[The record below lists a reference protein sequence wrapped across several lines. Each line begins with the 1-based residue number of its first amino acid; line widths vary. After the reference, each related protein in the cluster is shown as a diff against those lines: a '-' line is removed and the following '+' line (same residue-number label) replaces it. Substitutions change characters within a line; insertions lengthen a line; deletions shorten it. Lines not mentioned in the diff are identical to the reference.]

1 MLNGRP
7 PPPQERA
14 MYPRSPAA
22 AAAAAAAAASALLAF
37 IAAPLRAQTIEPAPA
52 PPPASAPSFECKDVN
67 DAECTERRRRAQ
79 DQVRERVGR
88 GSELNTPTVV
98 GDAPLPPQGEP
109 PPPPIVTRG
118 PLHVRRF
125 DLSAGVDHALS
136 DRWVLGGIV
145 GYSRGKLE
153 RSQSTVVPNAAPNS
167 LPELS
172 DTTIRTHSSTLT
184 ATLTWFPQ
192 PDVFIDGSLAY
203 QRTSFDVER
212 LVNSLALFSGS
223 NDGRSWG
230 LSLSAGTALRGEV
243 TVVPQVGLDYVDSR
257 IDALNTGLIFIETG
271 ERADELGLHIS
282 ERRSKT
288 WSGVFGLQVQK
299 PLGASFGTV
308 TPYAR
313 VLLRQRLSQSG
324 TPAVATAV
332 GATPVTTD
340 LESQGSKR
348 SATLAVGLLTQTP
361 GGVSVFGDVGVTRG
375 SGDVREQRVSIG
387 IKFEI

>member
-1 MLNGRP
+1 
-7 PPPQERA
+7 
-14 MYPRSPAA
+14 MYPSSPAA
-22 AAAAAAAAASALLAF
+22 AAAAASAMLVF
-37 IAAPLRAQTIEPAPA
+37 VTAPARAQTVEPAPA
-52 PPPASAPSFECKDVN
+52 PPPTPGFECKDVN
-67 DAECTERRRRAQ
+67 DAECAERRRRAQ

-88 GSELNTPTVV
+88 GSELNTPSVV

-109 PPPPIVTRG
+109 PPPIVPPLPPIVTRG

-125 DLSAGVDHALS
+125 DVSAGVDHALS
-136 DRWVLGGIV
+136 ERWVLGGIV
-145 GYSRGKLE
+145 GVSRGKLE
-153 RSQSTVVPNAAPNS
+153 RSQSVTVPDAEPNS

-203 QRTSFDVER
+203 QRTSFDVRR

-243 TVVPQVGLDYVDSR
+243 TVVPQVGLDYVDSQ
-257 IDALNTGLIFIETG
+257 IDALNTGLIFVETG

-324 TPAVATAV
+324 TPAVATAI

-361 GGVSVFGDVGVTRG
+361 GGISVFGDVGVTRG
-375 SGDVREQRVSIG
+375 SGDVRERRVSIG

>member
-7 PPPQERA
+7 SSTQERA
-14 MYPRSPAA
+14 MHSCPRAA
-22 AAAAAAAAASALLAF
+22 ASAAASALLALV
-37 IAAPLRAQTIEPAPA
+37 AAPACAQPSTPEPAPPA
-52 PPPASAPSFECKDVN
+52 PGFECKDVN
-67 DAECTERRRRAQ
+67 DADCAERRRRAQ

-88 GSELNTPTVV
+88 GSELNTANVV

-109 PPPPIVTRG
+109 PAPPIITRG

-136 DRWVLGGIV
+136 ERWVIGGIIGV
-145 GYSRGKLE
+145 SRGRLE
-153 RSQSTVVPNAAPNS
+153 RSQSAVEPDAVAGS

-172 DTTIRTHSSTLT
+172 DMTIHTRSTTLT

-192 PDVFIDGSLAY
+192 PDVFIDGSLAF
-203 QRTSFDVER
+203 QRTTFDVDR

-223 NDGRSWG
+223 NAGRSWG

-243 TVVPQVGLDYVDSR
+243 TLVPQIGLDYVDSR
-257 IDALNTGLIFIETG
+257 IDALKTSVLFVDTG
-271 ERADELGLHIS
+271 ERNADEGFAIS

-340 LESQGSKR
+340 LESQGSR
-348 SATLAVGLLTQTP
+348 RAATLAVGLLTQTP
-361 GGVSVFGDVGVTRG
+361 GGVSVFGDIGATRS
-375 SGDVREQRVSIG
+375 SGNVHERRVSIG

>member
-7 PPPQERA
+7 PSPQERA
-14 MYPRSPAA
+14 MTPRSPAA
-22 AAAAAAAAASALLAF
+22 AATAASVLLALV
-37 IAAPLRAQTIEPAPA
+37 AAPTRAQTAEPAPA
-52 PPPASAPSFECKDVN
+52 PASGFECKDVN
-67 DAECTERRRRAQ
+67 DAECAERRRRAQ

-88 GSELNTPTVV
+88 GSELNTPSVV

-136 DRWVLGGIV
+136 ERWVLGGIV
-145 GYSRGKLE
+145 GISRGKLE
-153 RSQSTVVPNAAPNS
+153 RSQSTTVPDADPGS

-172 DTTIRTHSSTLT
+172 DTTIRTHSTTLT

-192 PDVFIDGSLAY
+192 PDVFIDGSLAF
-203 QRTSFDVER
+203 QRTSFDVRR

-230 LSLSAGTALRGEV
+230 LSFSAGTALRGEV
-243 TVVPQVGLDYVDSR
+243 TVVPQIGLDYVDSR
-257 IDALNTGLIFIETG
+257 IDALRTGVLFVETG
-271 ERADELGLHIS
+271 ERFEDEGFRIS

-288 WSGVFGLQVQK
+288 LSGVFGLQVQK
-299 PLGASFGTV
+299 PLGASFGTL

-313 VLLRQRLSQSG
+313 MLLRQRLSQSG
-324 TPAVATAV
+324 TPAEATAI
-332 GATPVTTD
+332 GAAPVTTD

-361 GGVSVFGDVGVTRG
+361 GGVSIFGDAGVTRG
-375 SGDVREQRVSIG
+375 SGNVRERRVSIG

>member
-1 MLNGRP
+1 
-7 PPPQERA
+7 
-14 MYPRSPAA
+14 MYPSSPAA
-22 AAAAAAAAASALLAF
+22 AVAAASAMLVF
-37 IAAPLRAQTIEPAPA
+37 VTAPARAQTAEPTPVPPSAPAPA
-52 PPPASAPSFECKDVN
+52 PGIECKDVN
-67 DAECTERRRRAQ
+67 DAECAERRRRAQ
-79 DQVRERVGR
+79 DQVRERIGR
-88 GSELNTPTVV
+88 GSELNTPSVV

-109 PPPPIVTRG
+109 PAPPIVTRG

-125 DLSAGVDHALS
+125 DLSAGVDHMLS

-145 GYSRGKLE
+145 GVSRGKLE
-153 RSQSTVVPNAAPNS
+153 RSQSTTVADAAPGS

-172 DTTIRTHSSTLT
+172 ETTIRTHSSTLT

-203 QRTSFDVER
+203 QRTSFDVDR

-230 LSLSAGTALRGEV
+230 LSFSAGTALRGEV
-243 TVVPQVGLDYVDSR
+243 TVVPQIGLDYVDSR
-257 IDALNTGLIFIETG
+257 IDALRTSLLFIETG
-271 ERADELGLHIS
+271 ERLDDEGFAIS
-282 ERRSKT
+282 ARRSKT
-288 WSGVFGLQVQK
+288 WSGVLGLQVQK

-332 GATPVTTD
+332 GATPVVTD

-361 GGVSVFGDVGVTRG
+361 GGVSVFGDAGITRG
-375 SGDVREQRVSIG
+375 TGDVRERRVSIG